1 MTTSGFITT
10 YRNDFLWPFVRTA
23 PLRPGCQGVRYTTV
37 PSPEQALERGL
48 CLEEYERLLEARR
61 RCQAEAEHAVELHA
75 GRAGPHTPPL
85 ASLGHAGN
93 APAPHGYCLPPDL
106 QVARNDR
113 AQENLKMLQEKHPY
127 LFNMIRS
134 CPPDDLVARVF
145 KDRYRSIYQVDYC
158 KQGEYPNS
166 EYDALV
172 AGSGLAG
179 SAPGALPYC
188 PCRSANSSSDG
199 GRMGVV
205 SLDRNRQLQMCEM
218 AAEETKSSDGDIEVC
233 LCGLV
238 PKRPQFARKCAI
250 SCKAK
255 SRSRP
260 REGMMGE
267 GGDLNQYRTEY
278 RDSYSKLGGIILAEN
293 IHCNSRARRPG
304 T

>member
-1 MTTSGFITT
+1 MTSSFLTT

-61 RCQAEAEHAVELHA
+61 RCQAEAEAAVELHA
-75 GRAGPHTPPL
+75 GRPGPHTPAA
-85 ASLGHAGN
+85 ASPG
-93 APAPHGYCLPPDL
+93 APHGYCMPAEL

-113 AQENLKMLQEKHPY
+113 AQQNLKMLQEKHPY

-145 KDRYRSIYQVDYC
+145 KDRYKSVYQVDYC

-179 SAPGALPYC
+179 AAPGALPYC
-188 PCRSANSSSDG
+188 PCRSNTYSSDG
-199 GRMGVV
+199 NRMAVV
-205 SLDRNRQLQMCEM
+205 SLDRNRQLQACEQ
-218 AAEETKSSDGDIEVC
+218 AAEVGRSSDGDIEVC

-238 PKRPQFARKCAI
+238 PKKPQFARKCTI
-250 SCKAK
+250 SCKPK
-255 SRSRP
+255 NYGKRP
-260 REGMMGE
+260 GEDQGDGREAF
-267 GGDLNQYRTEY
+267 NQYRTEY
-278 RDSYSKLGGIILAEN
+278 RDSYSKLGGMITAEN
-293 IHCNSRARRPG
+293 IHCSTRGHRPG
-304 T
+304 S